1 MIDLA
6 QAELNEIERVTRQL
20 AAQPATAADYD
31 TLLALRFPGNC
42 FADDLSAIE
51 RREWLNELRAY
62 QRGQKIPEFLTL
74 QPILPFTGG
83 VSESYN
89 QK

>member
-6 QAELNEIERVTRQL
+6 LADLKEIERVIAQL
-20 AAQPATAADYD
+20 KAQPATALDYD

-42 FADDLSAIE
+42 FADDLSQLE
-51 RREWLNELRAY
+51 RRQWLNELRSY
-62 QRGQKIPEFLTL
+62 QRGEKIPEFLTL
-74 QPILPFTGG
+74 QPTLPFTGG